1 MSLNDRNRADVKNV
15 RSDDKQKENL
25 SDSRV
30 KDVHYAR
37 KRTLRNLSLAGLFIA
52 LSLLGANVKFFA
64 NTIALDSAPG
74 FLAALML
81 GSGYGGFVGAAGHV
95 FTALI
100 SGMPLSPIVHMI
112 TAVSM
117 AIIMMLHG
125 YLSRK
130 IGNSFGAV
138 IVRILIAI
146 LMNSIVATLP
156 LIPILGIGVIVSLW
170 LPLAFATGVNVVI
183 AEFVYYFWQRN
194 RTEI

>member
-1 MSLNDRNRADVKNV
+1 MNLNNKNYSDKKSV
-15 RSDDKQKENL
+15 RIDDKQKENL
-25 SDSRV
+25 SDARV

-37 KRTLRNLSLAGLFIA
+37 KRTLRNLSLAGLFFT
-52 LSLLGANVKFFA
+52 LSLLGANVKFFG

-74 FLAALML
+74 FLAALLL

-100 SGMPLSPIVHMI
+100 SGMPLSPIVHII

-125 YLSRK
+125 YLARK

-183 AEFVYYFWQRN
+183 AEFVYYFWRRN
-194 RTEI
+194 RNEI

>member
-1 MSLNDRNRADVKNV
+1 MSLNDRNRADVKNA
-15 RSDDKQKENL
+15 RNDDKQKENL

-37 KRTLRNLSLAGLFIA
+37 KRALRNLSLAGLFIA
-52 LSLLGANVKFFA
+52 LSLLGANVKFFG

-74 FLAALML
+74 FLAALLL

-183 AEFVYYFWQRN
+183 AEFVYYFWQKN
-194 RTEI
+194 RSEI